1 MVWRRWAPA
10 RSRFPLLLAALLIRL
25 PDEGPQVFNN
35 ADSFSQA
42 FDAAWKRDISLPSAA
57 AMTHQVLLDQVMASL
72 ADHPFL
78 QSDPERALQVA
89 TFRIRLLGL
98 DLPRR

>member
-1 MVWRRWAPA
+1 MVRRRRVPA
-10 RSRFPLLLAALLIRL
+10 LPRCPLLLAAHLIRL
-25 PDEGPQVFNN
+25 PDEGPRVFNN

-42 FDAAWKRDISLPSAA
+42 FDAAWRRQTSLPSAA
-57 AMTHQVLLDQVMASL
+57 AMTRQALLDQVMASL

-98 DLPRR
+98 